1 MGRKKKGS
9 KIAKIIISIVAGIG
23 IAILLL
29 YLGLALTR

>member
-9 KIAKIIISIVAGIG
+9 KIAKIIISVVVGIG
-23 IAILLL
+23 VAILLL

>member
-9 KIAKIIISIVAGIG
+9 KVAKIIISIVAGIG

>member
-9 KIAKIIISIVAGIG
+9 KIAKIIISVVAGIG